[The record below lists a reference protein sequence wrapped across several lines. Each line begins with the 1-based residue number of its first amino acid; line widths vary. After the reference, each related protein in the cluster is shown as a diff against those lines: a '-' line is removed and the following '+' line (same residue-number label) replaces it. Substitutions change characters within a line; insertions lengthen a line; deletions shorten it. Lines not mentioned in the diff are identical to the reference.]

1 MLQSQW
7 RISIAPGDWSHW
19 KAAFWDQNSCLRDP
33 WIKAGLKIPPK
44 SGVENGCNLQ
54 ELQKTISCET
64 SKTQIHVKLV
74 EKLQKIAKRPVRL
87 PISHLRA
94 FFFWWWKDLK
104 DQWWFISFFQV
115 PKHKGNFCWTERW
128 AGMAC
133 WWLVVPL
140 WVWHG
145 AARVLSKEVFRKLM
159 EHRRWI
165 NKMKISWLKSSFEA
179 RCGQSLKWKTSTWM
193 VFGKTENR
201 FSAFRKRF
209 SEIYW
214 RTVFVGGNS
223 SPPPSTVPS
232 RCPVLRPFFFTSRSV
247 FIVKDDTNS
256 RHFFGGSARSC
267 NTPKTKSPKCL
278 KWHEKNEDGKTWIS
292 ILNR

>member
-1 MLQSQW
+1 
-7 RISIAPGDWSHW
+7 
-19 KAAFWDQNSCLRDP
+19 
-33 WIKAGLKIPPK
+33 
-44 SGVENGCNLQ
+44 
-54 ELQKTISCET
+54 
-64 SKTQIHVKLV
+64 
-74 EKLQKIAKRPVRL
+74 
-87 PISHLRA
+87 
-94 FFFWWWKDLK
+94 
-104 DQWWFISFFQV
+104 
-115 PKHKGNFCWTERW
+115 
-128 AGMAC
+128 MAC